1 MNYLNYALEKQ
12 KNNSDIEIFGGVSL
26 ELIKSV
32 EQQLDIVFQKNIKH
46 SYWSV
51 VRVVSMIHTF
61 LDFLKNGIILH
72 QQVAH
77 YMIH

>member
-32 EQQLDIVFQKNIKH
+32 EQQLDIVFPKRI
-46 SYWSV
+46 
-51 VRVVSMIHTF
+51 
-61 LDFLKNGIILH
+61 
-72 QQVAH
+72 
-77 YMIH
+77 